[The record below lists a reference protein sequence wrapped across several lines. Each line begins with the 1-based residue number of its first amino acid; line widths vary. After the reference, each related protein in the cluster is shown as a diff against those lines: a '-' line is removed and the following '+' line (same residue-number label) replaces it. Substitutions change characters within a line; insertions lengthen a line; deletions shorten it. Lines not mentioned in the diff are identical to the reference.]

1 MTPERL
7 LSDFSTSSPDGANA
21 DFMRLCLFDWI
32 MCGQAGAGEPVSH
45 LLRPQMAEAGE
56 ARLFGGGTASAT
68 QAALFNGAT
77 SHALDYD
84 DTHFAHI
91 GHTSVVVLSA
101 VCAVAQAQGRTVDQL
116 IEAAIVGSDAAV
128 RIGEYFGRSHYQA
141 GFHQTATSGA
151 FGATLAVARLM
162 ELSPDQ
168 TIAAMGLCA
177 SQASGLKAQFGS
189 MGKPINAGLAA
200 SAALQ
205 AASWALAG
213 VTATPSGLRAFD
225 DTHHGSG
232 NEDAFHGLGDVWKF
246 EGISHKFHACCH
258 GLHAMLEALR
268 QVDVPADE
276 IERIVVETHPR
287 WMTVCNIEQ
296 PTSGLQGKFSYKIAA
311 AMSLAGL
318 DTGDIKTFSDE
329 IVKRSDIIALA
340 QKVSVK
346 ERSDLKETEV
356 RVTVT
361 SPSAETVISHDIQTP
376 MQVSELKQRLFDKAH
391 VLVGAEAAERNWAAV
406 HTQKAHQLTAV
417 F

>member
-7 LSDFSTSSPDGANA
+7 LSDFSRSSPDGTKA

-32 MCGQAGAGEPVSH
+32 MCGQAGAGEQVSH
-45 LLRPQMAEAGE
+45 LLRPQMGEAGE
-56 ARLFGGGTASAT
+56 ARLFGGGTASTA

-91 GHTSVVVLSA
+91 GHTSVVILSA
-101 VCAVAQAQGRTVDQL
+101 VCAVAEAQGRTVKQL
-116 IEAAIVGSDAAV
+116 IEAAIVGSEAAI

-151 FGATLAVARLM
+151 FGATLAIARLM

-168 TIAAMGLCA
+168 TIASIGLCA

-200 SAALQ
+200 SAAVQ
-205 AASWALAG
+205 ATSWAHAG
-213 VTATPSGLRAFD
+213 VTATPSGLQAFNE
-225 DTHHGSG
+225 THHGSA
-232 NEDAFHGLGDVWKF
+232 NADAFRGLGDVWKF

-258 GLHAMLEALR
+258 GLHSMLEALR
-268 QVDVPADE
+268 HVDVPVDE

-296 PTSGLQGKFSYKIAA
+296 PTSGLQAKFSYKVAA
-311 AMSLAGL
+311 AMSLSGL
-318 DTGDIKTFSDE
+318 DTGDIKTFLDE
-329 IVKRSDIIALA
+329 IVRRSDIIALA

-346 ERSDLKETEV
+346 ELSHFKETEV

-361 SPSAETVISHDIQTP
+361 SPSAETVISHDIQMP
-376 MQVSELKQRLFDKAH
+376 MDVSELIQRLFNKAS

-406 HTQKAHQLTAV
+406 HTQKAHQLTAL